1 MTVISK
7 YLVIQ
12 GGLEG
17 TNLIKNTIFY
27 FDLENNRWV
36 VPLQAQ
42 MPYLSHHAIV
52 SIPYK
57 SRKRVSSLQD
67 TLIDSIY
74 IFGGLD

>member
-27 FDLENNRWV
+27 FDLENNRWI

-42 MPYLSHHAIV
+42 MPNLSHHSIV

-57 SRKRVSSLQD
+57 SRKRVTSLQD
-67 TLIDSIY
+67 TLADSIY

>member
-7 YLVIQ
+7 YLVVQ

-27 FDLENNRWV
+27 FDLEHNRWI
-36 VPLQAQ
+36 VPLQSQ
-42 MPYLSHHAIV
+42 MPCLSHHAMA

-57 SRKRVSSLQD
+57 SRKRVSALQD
-67 TLIDSIY
+67 TLLESIY